1 MFVVVVLMWYHNSKI
16 TKILYFVSE
25 IVLPENLQE
34 EFPNPEALDIFGGK
48 PTIETKRPRTF
59 INKNG
64 QK

>member
-1 MFVVVVLMWYHNSKI
+1 MWYHNSKI

-48 PTIETKRPRTF
+48 PTIETKEVYQ
-59 INKNG
+59 
-64 QK
+64 QKWRKKLTIL